1 MYKESVITF
10 VDILGFKNLI
20 NSSTYE
26 EVAAKLSIVRRL
38 SGLNDA
44 EDGDGFEPKI
54 IQFSDSIIRIRP
66 LDSTTNK
73 EGQYGLMF
81 FEMLDLVHMQ
91 GELINHGIC
100 IRGGVSV
107 GDVHF
112 DNQVLF
118 GPGFVR
124 AYELESIY
132 ADYPRIVV
140 DPILISQVK
149 KDQRLAS
156 ADNTLS
162 QEFSYI
168 RKNIRK
174 GSDGIYFIDY
184 LRSFLDEID
193 DSSNIPIFL
202 QNHKSIILNN
212 AGGASQ
218 LSSVSAK
225 YLWMAT
231 YHNELIAK
239 LDKDFFAEHGIKR
252 KDLEVTPA
260 EMPLLQSIGR

>member
-1 MYKESVITF
+1 MYKEAVITF

-20 NSSTYE
+20 NTSTYE
-26 EVAAKLSIVRRL
+26 EVAAKLSTVRRL
-38 SGLNDA
+38 SGLNEA
-44 EDGDGFEPKI
+44 EDGEGFQPRI

-66 LDSTTNK
+66 LDAVANK
-73 EGQYGLMF
+73 ESRYGLMF

-91 GELINHGIC
+91 GELINHGVC
-100 IRGGVSV
+100 VRGGVSI
-107 GDVHF
+107 GKVHF
-112 DNQVLF
+112 DSQTLF

-132 ADYPRIVV
+132 ADYPRVV
-140 DPILISQVK
+140 IDPVLINRLT

-156 ADNTLS
+156 AQNTLS
-162 QEFSYI
+162 EEFSYI

-184 LRSFLDEID
+184 LRSFLSEID
-193 DSSNIPIFL
+193 DPDNIPVFL
-202 QNHKSIILNN
+202 QRHKAIILKN
-212 AGGASQ
+212 AGGATE

-231 YHNELIAK
+231 YHNDLVAELEEK
-239 LDKDFFAEHGIKR
+239 FLKHHGLKR
-252 KDLEVTPA
+252 KDLEVTP
-260 EMPLLQSIGR
+260 